1 MTYLCEDG
9 NQLILEA
16 VPRHLSAEDL
26 AALLGSRPFPIR
38 GRAAVDPLPVPLHDR
53 HAGLVGEVEEALVG
67 GPLVDVGDD
76 AGRGEEVQC
85 GGMMLGV
92 PVFKVSWNDGTLGK

>member
-1 MTYLCEDG
+1 MTNLGEDG

-16 VPRHLSAEDL
+16 VPGDLPAEDL
-26 AALLGSRPFPIR
+26 AALLGGRPLPVR

-67 GPLVDVGDD
+67 GLLVSGGDGI
-76 AGRGEEVQC
+76 GRGEEV
-85 GGMMLGV
+85 
-92 PVFKVSWNDGTLGK
+92 